1 MSQIGIVY
9 ILENPAIP
17 NLIKLGYTSLEDV
30 KRRMGE
36 LYTTGVPLP
45 FTCVYAARVKDHLKV
60 EKALHLAFGPNR
72 INPKREFFEIDAAQA
87 IAIIK
92 LLEIEDVTPQVVAQK
107 EAVDKVEIEAGEAYT
122 KKKRPRFSFT
132 EMNIPIG
139 STLVSVVNGETATV
153 NTDRTVLFRSEEMSL
168 TNATRLILENNYQV
182 APGPY
187 WTYDGKKLKDIY
199 NETYV

>member
-1 MSQIGIVY
+1 MSQLGIVY

-17 NLIKLGYTSLEDV
+17 NLIKLGYTSLDDV
-30 KRRMGE
+30 KRRMAE

-45 FTCVYAARVKDHLKV
+45 FKCVYAAKVRDHLKV
-60 EKALHLAFGPNR
+60 EKALHTAFGPNR

-92 LLEIEDVTPQVVAQK
+92 LLEIEDVTPQVAAQK
-107 EAVDKVEIEAGEAYT
+107 EAVDKVELEAGEEYT
-122 KKKRPRFSFT
+122 KKKRPRFNFI

-139 STLVSVVNGETATV
+139 STLVSVVNGETAIV
-153 NTDRTVLFRSEEMSL
+153 QSERTVLFRFKEMSL
-168 TNATRLILENNYQV
+168 TNATREILENSYQV

-187 WTYDGKKLKDIY
+187 WTFDGKKLREIY
-199 NETYV
+199 NETYS